1 LAKKRSRGEWELDF
15 LKKIKGVPFL
25 LILVAMLMGYCFS
38 RIKEFFVPE
47 IQNSYPR
54 DRKEKK
60 EGG

>member
-1 LAKKRSRGEWELDF
+1 MDF